1 MSTQP
6 DTQLGYLELISN
18 RLSNL
23 FRAGRMIYNAAPGW
37 TLAWSIVLTLQ
48 GLLPV
53 ALVYL
58 TRPLVNSLVIAIQ
71 NNGAWQ
77 SVQPVLFLA
86 VLMAGV
92 LVLMEILRGA
102 AAWIR
107 TAQSELIQDYV
118 SSKVHSK
125 AVSVDISFYESP
137 EYYDHF
143 YRATS
148 EAASRTLALLEST
161 GSLIQNSLTL
171 VGMMLVLIP
180 YGVWLP
186 IVLLIS
192 TLPALYVVVLY
203 NRRHHRWWEETTQ
216 DRRWTNYY
224 DVMLTNSQSAAE
236 LRLFDLG
243 DYFQAA
249 YQALRQRLRG
259 EQLDLIRKQSLAR
272 LGASTTALVI
282 LGLTMIWLVW
292 QVILGVFTL
301 GDLALIYQAFNQGQ
315 SLMRTLLSSV
325 GQIYSSSLF
334 LGNLFEFL
342 DLQPQILDPPE
353 PLQAPSPLKHGIRFQ
368 HITFYY
374 PGSDRA
380 ALKDF
385 NLNLHAG
392 QIAAIVGENGAGK
405 STLVKLLCRFYDPQ
419 TGRIELDG
427 INLRQISLD
436 ELRRM
441 ITILFQFPVPYHAT
455 VSQNIALG
463 DLNSDPDLASIEA
476 AARSAGAHEVIGR
489 LPKGYD
495 SLLGKWFADGM
506 ELSAGEWQRVALA
519 RAYFRRA
526 PIIVLD
532 EPTSFMDSWTEAEW
546 FERFRGLAIGCT
558 SILITH
564 RFTIA
569 MRADVIHVMQS
580 GRIVESGSHAD
591 LLSKGGLYARSWT
604 AQMQASSPPVSV

>member
-71 NNGAWQ
+71 NNRAWQ

-92 LVLMEILRGA
+92 LVITEILRGA

-171 VGMMLVLIP
+171 VGMMFVLIP

-282 LGLTMIWLVW
+282 LGLTMVWLVW

-368 HITFYY
+368 HINFYY

>member
-243 DYFQAA
+243 DYFQTA